1 MRRLEQKMA
10 AKRAKVEDL
19 RAKQEEVNR
28 NKRQYKQAEREK
40 LQAQLVRTF
49 MYISSVSKAYPLMFL
64 HSLSDMYSS
73 IIIWIRL
80 YIFIYIYGV

>member
-1 MRRLEQKMA
+1 MYMRRLEQKMA

-28 NKRQYKQAEREK
+28 NRRQYKQAEREK
-40 LQAQLVRTF
+40 LQAHLVRTF

-73 IIIWIRL
+73 IIIFW
-80 YIFIYIYGV
+80 